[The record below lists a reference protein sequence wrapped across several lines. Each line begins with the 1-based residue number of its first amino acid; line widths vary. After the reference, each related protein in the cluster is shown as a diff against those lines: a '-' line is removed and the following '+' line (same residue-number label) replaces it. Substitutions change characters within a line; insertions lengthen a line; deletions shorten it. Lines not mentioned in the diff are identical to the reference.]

1 MPEPDPAPRDEGDTP
16 PRLHARIG
24 RGAYAALGF
33 VMLGLAVIGALLPVM
48 PTTIFVI
55 LAAWCFGR
63 SSPRFEAWL
72 LDHPRFGPTL
82 RAWRAEGAIAPR
94 AKLFACGG
102 MALGFVLFLEG
113 AHPRWPL
120 VLLVGLLLLA
130 CAAYVVSRPAPG
142 RGR

>member
-1 MPEPDPAPRDEGDTP
+1 MPEPEPGPEQEEG

-24 RGAYAALGF
+24 RGLYAALGF
-33 VMLGLAVIGALLPVM
+33 VMLALAVIGALLPVM
-48 PTTIFVI
+48 PTTIFAI

-113 AHPRWPL
+113 AHPHWPL
-120 VLLVGLLLLA
+120 IALVALLLA
-130 CAAYVVSRPAPG
+130 ACATYILTRPTPG
-142 RGR
+142 RRR